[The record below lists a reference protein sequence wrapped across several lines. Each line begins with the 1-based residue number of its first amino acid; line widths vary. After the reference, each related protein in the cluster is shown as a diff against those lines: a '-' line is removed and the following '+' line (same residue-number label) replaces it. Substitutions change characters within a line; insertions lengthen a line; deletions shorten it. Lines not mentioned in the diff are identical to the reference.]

1 MIEGQRR
8 VVSALALGAT
18 AALLLVSSSTGGSDV
33 ELEYK
38 WKGCVC
44 YVCGLGV
51 SDVSVFVWYVWVKE
65 GMCMRDIERASERAR
80 RERERERERERQS
93 IRVCRN
99 TNPHT

>member
-1 MIEGQRR
+1 MIEGLRR

-51 SDVSVFVWYVWVKE
+51 SELCERFCVVCVGE
-65 GMCMRDIERASERAR
+65 GRHVYERHRESE
-80 RERERERERERQS
+80 
-93 IRVCRN
+93 
-99 TNPHT
+99 